1 MVYQRDNSKY
11 LRPTKYG
18 NEQNHPSHIKIKF
31 IVFELAKILAK
42 ILAKQNSAYGIN
54 LVSILN
60 KSGCFGLI

>member
-1 MVYQRDNSKY
+1 MVYQGDNSKY

-31 IVFELAKILAK
+31 IVFEFSKMLSN
-42 ILAKQNSAYGIN
+42 QNSASGIN
-54 LVSILN
+54 RVSILN

>member
-31 IVFELAKILAK
+31 IVFEFAK

>member
-1 MVYQRDNSKY
+1 MVYQGDNSKY

-31 IVFELAKILAK
+31 IVFEFTKILT
-42 ILAKQNSAYGIN
+42 KQNSAYGIN

>member
-42 ILAKQNSAYGIN
+42 QNSAYGIN